1 MSMKEIGDIT
11 YDPEADAMYI
21 RLQKGRYKVSEE
33 LDDGIVVDRDK
44 KGKVLGIEILW
55 VKKRLGKKFLK
66 KINSKK
72 G

>member
-21 RLQKGRYKVSEE
+21 RLQKGRYEVSEE

-66 KINSKK
+66 KISSKK